1 MTSDDAMNMC
11 RFCGLLFAGLIAL
24 AAGAHAAEPL
34 KAGVAVVDITPPLGY
49 RMAGY
54 YNERRNTGT
63 HDPLL
68 AKAVVF
74 QQGDTK
80 AALVECDLVSMPA
93 EVSSRARDLAEKH
106 TGAPASHIV
115 VSATHS

>member
-1 MTSDDAMNMC
+1 MTSDYAMNMC
-11 RFCGLLFAGLIAL
+11 RSCGLLFAGLIAF
-24 AAGAHAAEPL
+24 AAGAHSAEPL
-34 KAGVAVVDITPPLGY
+34 KAGVAVVDITPPPGY

-74 QQGDTK
+74 QQGDVKT
-80 AALVECDLVSMPA
+80 ALVECDIVSMPA
-93 EVSSRARDLAEKH
+93 AVSSEARARAEK
-106 TGAPASHIV
+106 S
-115 VSATHS
+115 

>member
-1 MTSDDAMNMC
+1 MRAGPVAMI
-11 RFCGLLFAGLIAL
+11 FCAFAFL
-24 AAGAHAAEPL
+24 AASNARSAEPL
-34 KAGVAVVDITPPLGY
+34 KAGVAVVDITPPMGY

-68 AKAVVF
+68 AKAIVL

-80 AALVECDLVSMPA
+80 AAVVECDLVNMPA
-93 EVSSRARDLAEKH
+93 DVSSKARDLAEKRC
-106 TGAPASHIV
+106 G
-115 VSATHS
+115 

>member
-1 MTSDDAMNMC
+1 MN
-11 RFCGLLFAGLIAL
+11 RPGQIALGLLIVFLLRGSVRADD
-24 AAGAHAAEPL
+24 PL
-34 KAGVAVVDITPPLGY
+34 KAGVAVVDITPPAGY

-68 AKAVVF
+68 AQAVVF
-74 QQGDTK
+74 QQGANK

-93 EVSSRARDLAEKH
+93 EVSSRARDLAEKRS
-106 TGAPASHIV
+106 GVPASHIA
-115 VSATHS
+115 VSATH